1 MSEPASPR
9 NLQKLVEEIKTNGF
23 EGVKCP
29 FCDTT
34 NLKLKA
40 RIDGDADNR
49 RIERSVVCK
58 NCNHVYIHKL

>member
-29 FCDTT
+29 SCDTA

-49 RIERSVVCK
+49 HIERSVVCK
-58 NCNHVYIHKL
+58 NCNHVYIHKV